1 MRSLRF
7 ALVAATLI
15 ASSAFASPSAPSNGV
30 EYITLANPQP
40 VQTSGKKVEVLEFFM
55 YQCPHCNVLDPY
67 LTAWVKK
74 QGDNITFKR
83 IHYPVSGPNDAQ
95 AHLYLTLEA
104 MGKLEEMHEKVF
116 KAFHV
121 ERQRL
126 QTDAAVL
133 DWVGKSGMDKAKF
146 LEYWNSF
153 GVLSKMKRLPTIMQN
168 YRVDSAPTLV
178 VEGRY
183 MTSPAVVEKTN
194 KGVAEGELSKLTVQ
208 VLDALVAKVQKD
220 GGIKPVAAK

>member
-7 ALVAATLI
+7 AIVAASLL
-15 ASSAFASPSAPSNGV
+15 ASAAFASPTAPSNGV

-40 VQTSGKKVEVLEFFM
+40 VQPNGKKVEVLEFFM
-55 YQCPHCNVLDPY
+55 YQCPHCHVLDPH
-67 LTAWVKK
+67 LIAWIKK
-74 QGDNITFKR
+74 QGDNISFKR
-83 IHYPVSGPNDAQ
+83 IHYPVTGPNDAQ
-95 AHLYLTLEA
+95 AHMYLTLEA
-104 MGKLEEMHEKVF
+104 MGKVDEMHEKVF

-121 ERQRL
+121 DRL
-126 QTDAAVL
+126 RLNTNEAMMDWAGKNGL
-133 DWVGKSGMDKAKF
+133 DKVKF

-168 YRVDSAPTLV
+168 YKVDSAPTLV

-183 MTSPAVVEKTN
+183 MTSPSVVGAVN
-194 KGVAEGELSKLTVQ
+194 KGASETELSRMTVQ